1 MCDFRML
8 WIAEVSG
15 AMRNAAEVILKPER
29 FSEVSGAK
37 IIWAE
42 VTVFIKMS
50 VERVV
55 PYKY

>member
-1 MCDFRML
+1 M
-8 WIAEVSG
+8 
-15 AMRNAAEVILKPER
+15 AEVILKPER

-37 IIWAE
+37 IWAE

-55 PYKY
+55 PYMY